1 MKLKSKIH
9 LYSTLL
15 MLVILII
22 TNIGIYILFEKMAHD
37 TEYNQLLIR
46 SKEVTTSLSKM
57 AGEMDAGTLVRAH
70 LPPNGAIRVV
80 DDKGKSKVTTES
92 ELGLGKEH
100 FDTQPKERYTI
111 GDFNGTQTMF
121 IRVPIIWTDGEV
133 VQLEMV
139 QVLED
144 LKNNLGLLQLVLI
157 GMTIV
162 TMIPIT
168 LSSAALGRIVTQP
181 VEKLISTMVASQQSG
196 TYEKIQVSVGGKDE
210 LAQMVRTFNDMM
222 EQLEQ
227 NYNKQEQFVSNASH
241 ELKTPLTVIESYARL
256 LTRQGFDN
264 HAVALEAVEAIR
276 SETGRMKEMIAQM
289 LELAKS
295 NEHLTFEFAEI
306 DLQILVEKT
315 IQPMRQAYA
324 RDFIVEGNQSILLI
338 TDANRLKQLL
348 FILLDNARKYSDKE
362 IKIAVQEQE
371 EMIAISIM
379 DYGNGIS
386 EQHLPH
392 IFDRFY
398 RVDQDRNRKTGGTGL
413 GLAIAKEIAVGLG
426 AELKIESI
434 VGMGTTIRILI
445 PKERILI
452 GF

>member
-1 MKLKSKIH
+1 MKLKTKIH
-9 LYSTLL
+9 LFSTLL
-15 MLVILII
+15 MLVILAV
-22 TNIGIYILFEKMAHD
+22 TNVGIYTLFEKMAHD
-37 TEYNQLLIR
+37 TEYKQLLIR
-46 SKEVTTSLSKM
+46 STEVATSLSKM
-57 AGEMDAGTLVRAH
+57 TDQMNAGTVVRAH

-80 DDKGKSKVTTES
+80 DDKGEPKVMTEF
-92 ELGLGKEH
+92 EFGLGKGN
-100 FDTQPKERYTI
+100 FDINPKERYTI

-133 VQLEMV
+133 VQLEMI

-162 TMIPIT
+162 AMIPIAA
-168 LSSAALGRIVTQP
+168 SSVALGRIVTQP
-181 VEKLISTMVASQQSG
+181 VEKLISTMVASQRSG
-196 TYEKIQVSVGGKDE
+196 TYEKIQVSVDGKDE
-210 LAQMVRTFNDMM
+210 LAQMGRTFNDMM

-227 NYNKQEQFVSNASH
+227 NYKKQEQFVSNASH

-264 HAVALEAVEAIR
+264 RAVALEAVEAIR

-295 NEHLTFEFAEI
+295 NEHLTFEFMET
-306 DLQILVEKT
+306 DLQALVEKT

-324 RDFIVEGNQSILLI
+324 REFIIEGNQSIMLV

-348 FILLDNARKYSDKE
+348 FILLDNARKYSDRE
-362 IKIAVQEQE
+362 IKIAVHEQE
-371 EMIAISIM
+371 ETVEISVM

-386 EQHLPH
+386 EQHFPH

-398 RVDQDRNRKTGGTGL
+398 RIDEDRNRKTGGTGL

-426 AELKIESI
+426 TELKIESI
-434 VGMGTTIRILI
+434 VGMGTTIRILM
-445 PKERILI
+445 PKERILT

>member
-1 MKLKSKIH
+1 MKLKTKIH
-9 LYSTLL
+9 LFSTLV
-15 MLVILII
+15 MLVILAV
-22 TNIGIYILFEKMAHD
+22 TNVGIYMLFEKMAHD

-46 SKEVTTSLSKM
+46 STEVTTSLSKM
-57 AGEMDAGTLVRAH
+57 TNQMNAGTIVRAH
-70 LPPNGAIRVV
+70 LPPNGAIRIV

-92 ELGLGKEH
+92 VFGLEKEH
-100 FDTQPKERYTI
+100 FDINPKERYTI
-111 GDFNGTQTMF
+111 GDFNETQTMF
-121 IRVPIIWTDGEV
+121 IRVPIIWMDGEV
-133 VQLEMV
+133 VQLEII

-162 TMIPIT
+162 AMIPIAA
-168 LSSAALGRIVTQP
+168 SSVALGRIVTQP
-181 VEKLISTMVASQQSG
+181 VEKLISTMAASQLSG
-196 TYEKIQVSVGGKDE
+196 TYEKIQVSVEGKDE
-210 LAQMVRTFNDMM
+210 LAQMGRTFNDMM

-227 NYNKQEQFVSNASH
+227 NYKKQEKFVSNASH

-264 HAVALEAVEAIR
+264 RAVALEAVEAIR

-295 NEHLTFEFAEI
+295 NEHLTFEFVKT
-306 DLQILVEKT
+306 DLQVLVEKT

-324 RDFIVEGNQSILLI
+324 RDFVIEGNQSIMLV

-348 FILLDNARKYSDKE
+348 FILLDNARKYSDRE
-362 IKIAVQEQE
+362 IKIAVHEQE
-371 EMIAISIM
+371 ELIVISVM
-379 DYGNGIS
+379 DYGDGIS

-398 RVDQDRNRKTGGTGL
+398 RVDEDRNRKTGGTGL
-413 GLAIAKEIAVGLG
+413 GLAIAKDIAAGLG

-434 VGMGTTIRILI
+434 VGMGTTIRIMI
-445 PKERILI
+445 PKERILTD
-452 GF
+452 F